1 MHSPLKVAKTCIQSG
16 EHKRLLM
23 DPKVSIKL
31 NATSITVYKGP
42 VLQGF
47 LFEGWEGAYRV
58 SYLSAGEGAA
68 GFPL

>member
-1 MHSPLKVAKTCIQSG
+1 
-16 EHKRLLM
+16 M

-31 NATSITVYKGP
+31 NATSITVYKVP